1 MIAVYSAPGIE
12 DERKNGSAKT
22 TTSNAATGTETSAA
36 LSSPPS
42 SAVKLLASS
51 CVQASPDYQP
61 GDMKEAEAPGS
72 AETVRDGSEVKSQS
86 VDANGKSLQ
95 SLSFSAVS
103 LFPFSTTSEAGS
115 ASQAPSSDNT
125 DRRPRSS
132 SGTFKCV
139 NFTEEVSVNV
149 SAETSGDSAALVVAA
164 DAETARIHRNTLR
177 RSMSEGSGY
186 LPYFGDSNGML
197 TIYHM
202 LLCCLLMRIF

>member
-12 DERKNGSAKT
+12 DERKSGSSKT
-22 TTSNAATGTETSAA
+22 TTSSAA
-36 LSSPPS
+36 GAETAAAPSPPS

-61 GDMKEAEAPGS
+61 GDVKEAEVPGT
-72 AETVRDGSEVKSQS
+72 AETVRDGSEVKSQR
-86 VDANGKSLQ
+86 VDADGKILQ

-103 LFPFSTTSEAGS
+103 LFPFSTTSEAG

-139 NFTEEVSVNV
+139 NFTEEVSVSV
-149 SAETSGDSAALVVAA
+149 SVGTSGDSASLVVAA
-164 DAETARIHRNTLR
+164 DTETARIHRNSLR

-186 LPYFGDSNGML
+186 LPYFGDSNG
-197 TIYHM
+197 TWTTYVTSHPV
-202 LLCCLLMRIF
+202 